1 MVNCNVLQ
9 FSCRSILAKPRIT
22 GLHGFH
28 SIHRFCSLNI
38 TSICKPGFHNSLTND
53 RRKYLHCRIGRSICT
68 SSTRR
73 SKDPYSV
80 LGVSR
85 NATTDEIKRKFRE
98 LAKKYHPDLNPS
110 PDAKQKMAEISS
122 AYELLSDPKKRQM
135 YDQTGMNAGDGGYD
149 PSAGFNGF
157 GDASFMFTDFAE
169 MFSRMASGHNASN
182 AFTGSTRGDDI
193 QTEITITFME
203 AVKGCSKNI
212 TIPARVSC
220 GECKGLGRQPG
231 TSIDVCKVCNGTGVQ
246 RMERGP
252 IIIGVPCRTCS
263 GTGQVISHPC
273 RACGGTGDRAQ
284 TKSVNLSLPAGVRQG
299 MQMRVPNQGH
309 VGPRGGKSGHLF
321 VNINIQ
327 PHHLF
332 KWIDDDIHVHVP
344 ITLKQ
349 CLLGGDVEVPTLEG
363 TTTLSIGANSQP
375 FSIKTLKNRGPPKL
389 DSRNNGNLI
398 VHLELK
404 LPDVLTSRQREMVEE
419 FDRESPSGG
428 RMNSNPKDNHDLDD
442 SKKWWKRVV
451 GCNKN

>member
-149 PSAGFNGF
+149 PS
-157 GDASFMFTDFAE
+157 DFAE

-193 QTEITITFME
+193 QVFIVYVPFISCRPKSQSHLWRLLKDVRRTLLYQLGFHVESAKVLEGNQVLASMYAKYAME
-203 AVKGCSKNI
+203 
-212 TIPARVSC
+212 
-220 GECKGLGRQPG
+220 LL
-231 TSIDVCKVCNGTGVQ
+231 GVQ

-428 RMNSNPKDNHDLDD
+428 RMNSNPRDNHDLDD